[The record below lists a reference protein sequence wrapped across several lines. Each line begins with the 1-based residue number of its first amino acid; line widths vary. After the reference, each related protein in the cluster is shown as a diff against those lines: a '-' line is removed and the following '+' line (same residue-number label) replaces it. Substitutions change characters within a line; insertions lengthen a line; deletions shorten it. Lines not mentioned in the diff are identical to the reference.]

1 MHNEQNGRTTSHKR
15 HSKYK
20 IDSNSKAPRAQG
32 GEGLLFRSILVQSL
46 KNPWMKFY
54 PSEEREEEQREGREG
69 DGRKGQAAWA
79 PGKRR
84 GREERGYLWC
94 PRRGPKYH

>member
-54 PSEEREEEQREGREG
+54 PRERKREEQRREG
-69 DGRKGQAAWA
+69 GA
-79 PGKRR
+79 P
-84 GREERGYLWC
+84 GREEHVWAARAGE
-94 PRRGPKYH
+94 PGRESG